1 MDIPAPKGAGFF
13 MNIKNRYMLGTSIQ
27 HISPPKR
34 ISISMTMS
42 RTDIIAHAK
51 NIQAN
56 DLAVLSA
63 YYFTPINDDV
73 TQLRNMNDQIYHIP
87 TNKLSDIHAI
97 LRILHPDKDYFIKY
111 EHPTKRN
118 DIFVI
123 RGRSQHPDILQVEP
137 PRTNNTGYY
146 ALNTNHITPII
157 CNHIS
162 IQQAIEIARAQIET
176 QCAFMRLHPDT
187 AYEQDQCS
195 GKIYP
200 FNDQYVYMRYRIYNI
215 RYCPNIMIDINVQ
228 RQDQTYFF
236 AIPNNTQ
243 DIDTSI
249 THACNNILANIQ
261 HHPDIYCDLHSSQH
275 QYIALLRAAEHYFA
289 QPDHSLRTSI
299 HQALE
304 NFQEH
309 YTYQK

>member
-1 MDIPAPKGAGFF
+1 

-42 RTDIIAHAK
+42 RTDIIAHAN
-51 NIQAN
+51 NIRAN
-56 DLAVLSA
+56 DLAILSA
-63 YYFTPINDDV
+63 YYFTPIHDNA
-73 TQLRNMNDQIYHIP
+73 TQLRNMNDQIYHVP

-137 PRTNNTGYY
+137 PKTNNTGYY
-146 ALNTNHITPII
+146 TLKTNRITPIS
-157 CNHIS
+157 CNNIS
-162 IQQAIEIARAQIET
+162 IQQTIDIAHAQIEA
-176 QCAFMRLHPDT
+176 QCAFMHLHPDT
-187 AYEQDQCS
+187 AYEQNECS
-195 GKIYP
+195 EKIYP
-200 FNDQYVYMRYRIYNI
+200 FNDQQLYMRYRIYNI
-215 RYCPNIMIDINVQ
+215 RYCRDILVSINIKN
-228 RQDQTYFF
+228 QDETYFF
-236 AIPNNTQ
+236 VVPETYFFVVPN
-243 DIDTSI
+243 DIHNIDACI
-249 THACNNILANIQ
+249 TNACNNILAHIQ
-261 HHPDIYCDLHSSQH
+261 HHPDIYCDPHSSQH
-275 QYIALLRAAEHYFA
+275 QYITLLRAAEHYFS
-289 QPDHSLRTSI
+289 QPEHSLRVAIRQS
-299 HQALE
+299 LK